1 MKSSPFTNTIF
12 KDKRIAKRA
21 NAVLAKMTSCGSS
34 VINRFFNNFAE
45 KTASYRMFNNSKV
58 TKEAI
63 VQSYAAACSE
73 HIREDAGRHVLCIQ
87 DTCEINFEG
96 HNLRMR
102 KKGKVPGCV
111 SNEEAGCFLHPT
123 IAIDAESLVPY
134 GFTHIRM
141 WSRNEGSPGCRERKY
156 KQLPPEGKE
165 SFRWSESIEKTVAA
179 LGTSVRVTMLS
190 DRESDVF
197 DVLRRGNSNGN
208 TVRLIVR
215 SNQNRRLYDSDIK
228 LHDFMRSLAPDGTYD
243 LPLPPSHGRKGRTA
257 KMEIRYARVCIAAPA
272 DTHQKY
278 GEGLCYNCIRVS
290 ETEDSV
296 PEGEKPI
303 EWVLLTNHDVTSVAD
318 AMQCVEWYKCRW
330 YIEEL
335 FRILKR
341 KGFMIEDIQLEKT
354 ECIEKNILF
363 AVYSALLT
371 ITLKHAFDRPELYVD
386 TAATKLFDTDEIEA
400 ARLISPSVNGKT
412 AKQQNPYKDG
422 TLPWLSWII
431 ARLGSWSAYLSQ
443 SRPGYITFKA
453 GLDRFKERC
462 EMFRLVK
469 DVYKG

>member
-1 MKSSPFTNTIF
+1 MKKSPFTNTIF
-12 KDKRIAKRA
+12 KDKRIARRA
-21 NAVLAKMTSCGSS
+21 NAVLAKMTSYGSS
-34 VINRFFNNFAE
+34 VINRFFTNFAD
-45 KTASYRMFNNSKV
+45 KTATYRMFNNKKV

-63 VQSYAAACSE
+63 VQSYAATCSE

-87 DTCEINFEG
+87 DTCEINYEG

-102 KKGKVPGCV
+102 KKGKFPGCV

-141 WSRNEGSPGCRERKY
+141 WSRNEGTPGCRERNY
-156 KQLPPEGKE
+156 KQLPPEDKE
-165 SFRWSESIEKTVAA
+165 SFRWSESIDKTVAT
-179 LGTSVRVTMLS
+179 LDTNVRITMLS

-197 DVLRRGNSNGN
+197 DVLKRGDTNGDR
-208 TVRLIVR
+208 VRLIVR
-215 SNQNRRLYDSDIK
+215 SNQNRRLKNSDLK
-228 LHDFMRSLAPDGTYD
+228 LHDFMKSLKSVGTYN
-243 LPLPPSHGRKGRTA
+243 LLLPPSHGRKGRTV
-257 KMEIRYARVCIAAPA
+257 KMEIRYTRVCIIPPTNTNGK
-272 DTHQKY
+272 DVD
-278 GEGLCYNCIRVS
+278 GLWYNCVRVS
-290 ETEDSV
+290 ECECSV
-296 PEGEKPI
+296 PKGDTPI
-303 EWVLLTNHDVTSVAD
+303 EWVLLTNHDVASVSD

-371 ITLKHAFDRPELYVD
+371 ITLKHAFDRPELYID
-386 TAATKLFDTDEIEA
+386 TAATKLFDIDEIEA
-400 ARLISPSVNGKT
+400 AKLISPSVNGKT
-412 AKQQNPYKDG
+412 VKQQNPYKEE

-431 ARLGSWSAYLSQ
+431 ARLGSWSAYSSQ

-453 GLDRFKERC
+453 GLDRFMERC

>member
-34 VINRFFNNFAE
+34 VINRFFNNFAK

-63 VQSYAAACSE
+63 VQSYATACSE

-156 KQLPPEGKE
+156 KRLPPEGKE

-228 LHDFMRSLAPDGTYD
+228 LHDFMMSLAPEGTYA

-257 KMEIRYARVCIAAPA
+257 KMEIRYTRVCIATPA

-412 AKQQNPYKDG
+412 AKQQNQYKDG